1 MKMIFRREFGHID
14 RAVAVDLDKRFAG
27 WKMDIV
33 QSVAIKPAEVW
44 ELLDGVIVY

>member
-27 WKMDIV
+27 WKMENLE
-33 QSVAIKPAEVW
+33 SVPIKSAEVW
-44 ELLDGVIVY
+44 KLLDGVIVH